1 MKIYKIDSS
10 QLIKIGEEG
19 YQKGQEQAKT
29 YFDSIPENENF
40 EISIINKKI
49 KIWLAE
55 KLNLSVDVDKNILL
69 SVDNTDSQHIAIT
82 VYYISS
88 KSRIC
93 QHYTVSYKNT
103 DKNSYYETANEIIE
117 FLKNNIK

>member
-10 QLIKIGEEG
+10 RLIKIREEG
-19 YQKGQEQAKT
+19 YQKGQEQAKIF
-29 YFDSIPENENF
+29 FDDIPENESF
-40 EISIINKKI
+40 SVEVVNKNI
-49 KIWLAE
+49 KKWLIE
-55 KLNLSVDVDKNILL
+55 KLNINADVDNDILL
-69 SVDNTDSQHIAIT
+69 SIDNTDSQHIAIT

-103 DKNSYYETANEIIE
+103 DKNSCYETANEIIE
-117 FLKNNIK
+117 FLKNNKR